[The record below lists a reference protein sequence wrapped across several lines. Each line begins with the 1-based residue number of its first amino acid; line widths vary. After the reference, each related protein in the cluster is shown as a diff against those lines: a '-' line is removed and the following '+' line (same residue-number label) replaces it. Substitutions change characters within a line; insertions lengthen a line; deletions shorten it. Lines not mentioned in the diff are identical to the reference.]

1 MVTLRAPWKVS
12 RRFEPGTSRA
22 EPCAAGRPIQASLI
36 TTGAEPAGLP
46 RRTRKPAPDT
56 DARAIWRTVASG
68 ATPWT
73 PSIEAAQMP
82 ADDPRPAESGTAD
95 TADAGAAA
103 GQETATTAPTAQA
116 ARLRRRLC
124 MRHLRGIDG
133 YLRNPP
139 HPHTGT
145 RLSLTKVSDAR
156 CEPARRSRRRSFTPS
171 TIEYSVGTRTS
182 VSSVEVTRPPITT
195 MASGC

>member
-1 MVTLRAPWKVS
+1 MVTPRAPWNVS

-36 TTGAEPAGLP
+36 TTGAEPAGFP
-46 RRTRKPAPDT
+46 RRTRKPVPDT

-68 ATPWT
+68 ATPCT
-73 PSIEAAQMP
+73 PSIDAAQMP
-82 ADDPRPAESGTAD
+82 ADDPWPAESD

-103 GQETATTAPTAQA
+103 GKETATTAPTAQA

-139 HPHTGT
+139 HLHTGT
-145 RLSLTKVSDAR
+145 RGRTTLEEIMQQHSELEQRMLERLDDETLRMMEVVLERVSAALADLSA
-156 CEPARRSRRRSFTPS
+156 
-171 TIEYSVGTRTS
+171 GTTQ
-182 VSSVEVTRPPITT
+182 
-195 MASGC
+195 